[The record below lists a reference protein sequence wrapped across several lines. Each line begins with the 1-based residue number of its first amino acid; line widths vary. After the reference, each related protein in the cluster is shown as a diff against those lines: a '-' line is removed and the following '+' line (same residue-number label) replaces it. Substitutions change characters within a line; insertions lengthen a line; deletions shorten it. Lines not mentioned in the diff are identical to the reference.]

1 MGRHAFTE
9 ADHLWRFER
18 RAEISGGGAAMAG
31 EVAGVAGFAG
41 GVAEV
46 SQVISTR

>member
-9 ADHLWRFER
+9 VDHLWRFER
-18 RAEISGGGAAMAG
+18 RAEISGDGAAMAG
-31 EVAGVAGFAG
+31 EVSGVAAVAG

-46 SQVISTR
+46 SQVTSMT

>member
-18 RAEISGGGAAMAG
+18 RAEISGGGAAGGG
-31 EVAGVAGFAG
+31 EVAGIAG
-41 GVAEV
+41 GVADV
-46 SQVISTR
+46 SQVIWSR

>member
-18 RAEISGGGAAMAG
+18 RAEISDGGAG
-31 EVAGVAGFAG
+31 EVAGIAG
-41 GVAEV
+41 GVADV
-46 SQVISTR
+46 SQVISTS